1 MDRKT
6 KIVEIVNKK
15 GSISVN
21 ELADILGTSQ
31 VTVRKELTDLDD
43 KGLIKREHGYAIK
56 LDNNRI
62 DNRIGIN
69 YGLKKAIAYIA
80 ADSISDGETVMIE
93 SGSTNTLLAEAI
105 SKTKKNVTIITN
117 STYIANYIQEY
128 KETQVILLGGFYQ
141 RESQVNTGPLTK
153 WCAEQF
159 MVDKI
164 FVGIDGYDNQEGF
177 SVIDLNR
184 AETVRDMS
192 KSAKNICVITDSTK
206 FEEKSTVKLFSLD
219 RIDYVYT
226 DAKIKKEVIENLEKN
241 NIKVKINKI

>member
-6 KIVEIVNKK
+6 TIIEIVNKK
-15 GSISVN
+15 GSVSVKD
-21 ELADILGTSQ
+21 LADILETSQ
-31 VTVRKELTDLDD
+31 VTIRKELTDLDE

-62 DNRIGIN
+62 DTRIGIN
-69 YGLKKAIAYIA
+69 YGLKKSIAKLA
-80 ADSISDGETVMIE
+80 AESISDGETLMIE

-105 SKTKKNVTIITN
+105 GKSKKNVTIITN
-117 STYIANYIQEY
+117 STYIANYLQDF

-164 FVGIDGYDNQEGF
+164 FVGVDGYDPKEGF
-177 SVIDLNR
+177 SVIDLDR
-184 AETVRDMS
+184 AQTVRDMAE
-192 KSAKNICVITDSTK
+192 SAKKICVITDSSK
-206 FEEKSTVKLFSLD
+206 FKEKSTVKLFSLEK
-219 RIDYVYT
+219 ITCVYT
-226 DAKIKKEVIENLEKN
+226 DANIKKEDKETLEKN
-241 NIKVKINKI
+241 GISLKIYKN

>member
-6 KIVEIVNKK
+6 TIIEIVNKK
-15 GSISVN
+15 GSVSVKD
-21 ELADILGTSQ
+21 LADILETSQ
-31 VTVRKELTDLDD
+31 VTIRKELTDLDE

-62 DNRIGIN
+62 DTRIGIN
-69 YGLKKAIAYIA
+69 YGLKKSIAKLA
-80 ADSISDGETVMIE
+80 AESISDGETLMIE

-105 SKTKKNVTIITN
+105 GKSKKNVTIITN
-117 STYIANYIQEY
+117 STYIANYLQDF

-164 FVGIDGYDNQEGF
+164 FVGVDGYDPKEGF
-177 SVIDLNR
+177 SVIDLDR
-184 AETVRDMS
+184 AQTVRDMAE
-192 KSAKNICVITDSTK
+192 SAKKICVITDSSK
-206 FEEKSTVKLFSLD
+206 FKEKSTVKLFSLEK
-219 RIDYVYT
+219 ITCVYT
-226 DAKIKKEVIENLEKN
+226 DANIKKQDKETLEKN
-241 NIKVKINKI
+241 GISLKIYKN

>member
-6 KIVEIVNKK
+6 TIIEIVNKK
-15 GSISVN
+15 GSVSVKD
-21 ELADILGTSQ
+21 LADVLETSQ
-31 VTVRKELTDLDD
+31 VTIRKELTDLDE

-62 DNRIGIN
+62 DTRIGIN
-69 YGLKKAIAYIA
+69 YGLKKSIAKLA
-80 ADSISDGETVMIE
+80 AESISDGETLMIE

-105 SKTKKNVTIITN
+105 GKSKKNVTIITN
-117 STYIANYIQEY
+117 STYIANYLQDF

-164 FVGIDGYDNQEGF
+164 FVGVDGYDPKEGF
-177 SVIDLNR
+177 SVIDLDR
-184 AETVRDMS
+184 AQTVRDMAE
-192 KSAKNICVITDSTK
+192 SAKKICVITDSSK
-206 FEEKSTVKLFSLD
+206 FKEKSTVKLFSLEK
-219 RIDYVYT
+219 IAYVYT
-226 DAKIKKEVIENLEKN
+226 DANIKKEDKETLEKN
-241 NIKVKINKI
+241 DISLKIYKN

>member
-6 KIVEIVNKK
+6 TIIEIVNKK
-15 GSISVN
+15 GSVSVKD
-21 ELADILGTSQ
+21 LANILETSQ
-31 VTVRKELTDLDD
+31 VTIRKELTDLDE

-62 DNRIGIN
+62 DTRIGIN
-69 YGLKKAIAYIA
+69 YGLKKSIAKLA
-80 ADSISDGETVMIE
+80 AESISDGETLMIE

-105 SKTKKNVTIITN
+105 GKSKKNVTIITN
-117 STYIANYIQEY
+117 STYIANYLQDF

-164 FVGIDGYDNQEGF
+164 FVGVDGYDPKEGF
-177 SVIDLNR
+177 SVIDLDR
-184 AETVRDMS
+184 AQTVRDMAE
-192 KSAKNICVITDSTK
+192 SAKKICVITDSSK
-206 FEEKSTVKLFSLD
+206 FKEKSTVKLFSLEK
-219 RIDYVYT
+219 IAYVYT
-226 DAKIKKEVIENLEKN
+226 DANIKKEDKETLEKN
-241 NIKVKINKI
+241 DINLKIYKN

>member
-6 KIVEIVNKK
+6 TIIEIVNKK
-15 GSISVN
+15 GSVSVKD
-21 ELADILGTSQ
+21 LADILETSQ
-31 VTVRKELTDLDD
+31 VTIRKELTDLDE

-62 DNRIGIN
+62 DTRIGIN
-69 YGLKKAIAYIA
+69 YGLKKSIAKLA
-80 ADSISDGETVMIE
+80 AESISDGETLMIE

-105 SKTKKNVTIITN
+105 GKSKKNVTIITN
-117 STYIANYIQEY
+117 STYIANYLQDF

-164 FVGIDGYDNQEGF
+164 FVGVDGYDPKEGF
-177 SVIDLNR
+177 SVIDLDR
-184 AETVRDMS
+184 AQTVRDMAE
-192 KSAKNICVITDSTK
+192 SAKKICVITDSSK
-206 FEEKSTVKLFSLD
+206 FKEKSTVKLFSLEK
-219 RIDYVYT
+219 IAYVYT
-226 DAKIKKEVIENLEKN
+226 DANIKKEDKETLEKN
-241 NIKVKINKI
+241 DINLKIYKN